1 MILPYEYSNSHMNYL
16 IDEYIHNELYRKIL
30 KSRFIDGLTYEQI
43 AEKYDRS
50 VKNIKD
56 IIKNNEYKVFK
67 HLEVQ

>member
-1 MILPYEYSNSHMNYL
+1 MNYL
-16 IDEYIHNELYRKIL
+16 IDEYIHNELYRMVL